1 MKMLKPIS
9 NRYKN
14 LEAES
19 CKPEHLCRFTVFCCF
34 WKRIFLAV
42 TDGAVTM
49 AVKSSLRNGI
59 PILLA
64 IATNDALSGSAQN
77 IGKLLNTKNIYFVPA
92 GQDDPMK
99 KPNSVIADFEQL
111 MPAMAAA
118 LKKEQIQ
125 PILR

>member
-1 MKMLKPIS
+1 
-9 NRYKN
+9 
-14 LEAES
+14 
-19 CKPEHLCRFTVFCCF
+19 
-34 WKRIFLAV
+34 
-42 TDGAVTM
+42 M

-59 PILLA
+59 PVLLA

-92 GQDDPMK
+92 AQDDPLK
-99 KPNSVIADFEQL
+99 KPNSVIADFTQVI
-111 MPAMAAA
+111 PAMQSA